1 MPFSTWMPRKNNRA
15 PNFYIVENIM
25 SDNTPGPEF
34 WDRSNAVIKLLND
47 QCQTAPPNDV
57 GASILFASAR
67 FNTFNFAKAAGSSE
81 ALAFDRERALEYFT
95 TEFRNMMSSNLDDFI
110 ANFDKFLKPDAQ

>member
-15 PNFYIVENIM
+15 TNFYLFETIM
-25 SDNTPGPEF
+25 SDNTPGPAF
-34 WDRSNAVIKLLND
+34 WDRSNAIINMLNE
-47 QCQTAPPNDV
+47 QCQTAPANDV

-67 FNTFNFAKAAGSSE
+67 FNAFNFAKAAGSGE

-95 TEFRNMMSSNLDDFI
+95 TEFRNMMASNLDDFI
-110 ANFDKFLKPDAQ
+110 ANFDQFLKPDPQ